1 MLFAFVEVV
10 VVVVVVVVVEVV
22 IVVVVVV
29 VVVVVGRG
37 SRLGL
42 DPLAW
47 PLAAW
52 SLFLHFALFRALSLL
67 SGFVSRA
74 SRIGVLGGALGGALG
89 VYFLGGFGR
98 GWWLGPWRWQ
108 DADFGGRLGGGCL

>member
-1 MLFAFVEVV
+1 MGEGDVFAFVEVV

-22 IVVVVVV
+22 MVVVVVV

-37 SRLGL
+37 SLLGL

-52 SLFLHFALFRALSLL
+52 SSSCTSRSFALFRWRTWRGARRALL
-67 SGFVSRA
+67 
-74 SRIGVLGGALGGALG
+74 
-89 VYFLGGFGR
+89 GFGR
-98 GWWLGPWRWQ
+98 GW
-108 DADFGGRLGGGCL
+108 

>member
-1 MLFAFVEVV
+1 MGEGDVFAFVEVV

-22 IVVVVVV
+22 MVVVVVV

-37 SRLGL
+37 SLLGL

-52 SLFLHFALFRALSLL
+52 SS
-67 SGFVSRA
+67 SSVSRSFA
-74 SRIGVLGGALGGALG
+74 HFRWRTWRGAWRVLL
-89 VYFLGGFGR
+89 GFGR
-98 GWWLGPWRWQ
+98 GW
-108 DADFGGRLGGGCL
+108 

>member
-1 MLFAFVEVV
+1 MLLFAFVEVV

-52 SLFLHFALFRALSLL
+52 SLFLHFALLCALS
-67 SGFVSRA
+67 
-74 SRIGVLGGALGGALG
+74 
-89 VYFLGGFGR
+89 
-98 GWWLGPWRWQ
+98 
-108 DADFGGRLGGGCL
+108 